1 MKPFPPTSVANG
13 LTGTAAVGAL
23 GAIRGQMTSTET
35 DLAAALNASP
45 NAYFIVGPE
54 LKFVWA
60 NPAYLA
66 VTQRTAS
73 ELIGTP
79 VFEAFDAGP
88 GADAPESTR
97 QLRAS
102 FEKVFASGARN
113 DIPVIHYAIPVT
125 DAEGHRS
132 YEDRYWSV
140 IHTPLIRDGVVEQVL
155 QYAIDI
161 TELENLRRS
170 AAQEAAIPALHA
182 IDAIVGGALLSG
194 ARSVQADN
202 ARLETERQ
210 GLMDLFMQAPG
221 FVTVLTGPDHVFQ
234 IHNSAYAQLIG
245 HRDISGRPVREALP
259 EVRGQGFFEFLD
271 TVYATGEPYEGRA
284 SRVQLQRTPDAP
296 LETRFLDF
304 IYQPI
309 RDANG
314 AVAGIFV
321 QGHDV
326 TETVRSAER
335 QKLMIDE
342 LNHRVK
348 NTLATIQ
355 SIAVQ
360 TARSHADPATFAEG
374 FQARLLA
381 LSHTHDLLTRS
392 HWEGADLGAILK
404 HETEAHGSHR
414 VTLNGP
420 PVALEPAAALSLG
433 MIFHELAT
441 NAAKYGALS
450 APDGRVLVDWAVVD
464 QIRPRLKLT
473 WREIDGPRIAPPTR
487 RGFGSRLIE
496 RNVRHDLAGEIKLA
510 YANGGFS
517 AEFAIPLDR
526 ERSS

>member
-1 MKPFPPTSVANG
+1 
-13 LTGTAAVGAL
+13 
-23 GAIRGQMTSTET
+23 MTSIET

-60 NPAYLA
+60 NQAYFA
-66 VTQRTAS
+66 VTQRTAAD
-73 ELIGTP
+73 LIGTP

-88 GADAPESTR
+88 GVDAPESTR
-97 QLRAS
+97 RLRAS
-102 FEKVFASGARN
+102 FEKVFATGVRN
-113 DIPVIHYAIPVT
+113 DIPVLHYAIPVPGA
-125 DAEGHRS
+125 DGVLA

-140 IHTPLIRDGVVEQVL
+140 IHTPLIRDGVVEHVL

-170 AAQEAAIPALHA
+170 AADVTTSAVHA

-221 FVTVLTGPDHVFQ
+221 FVTVLNGPDHVIQ

-245 HRDISGRPVREALP
+245 HRDISGKPIREALP
-259 EVRGQGFFEFLD
+259 EIQGQGYFEFLD
-271 TVYATGEPYEGRA
+271 SVYETGEPYEGRA
-284 SRVQLQRTPDAP
+284 SRVQLQRTPDGP
-296 LETRFLDF
+296 LEARFLDF

-326 TETVRSAER
+326 TGTVRSAER

-360 TARSHADPATFAEG
+360 TARSHGDPATFAES
-374 FQARLLA
+374 FQARLMA
-381 LSHTHDLLTRS
+381 LSHTHNLLTRS
-392 HWEGADLGAILK
+392 HWEGADLDAILQ

-450 APDGRVLVDWAVVD
+450 APEGRVMVDWAVAN
-464 QIRPRLKLT
+464 QTRPVLTLT
-473 WREIDGPRIAPPTR
+473 WREIGGPPVAPPER

-496 RNVRHDLAGEIKLA
+496 RNVRHDLAGAVKLD
-510 YANGGFS
+510 YANDGFS
-517 AEFAIPLDR
+517 AEFSVPLEK

>member
-1 MKPFPPTSVANG
+1 
-13 LTGTAAVGAL
+13 
-23 GAIRGQMTSTET
+23 MTSIET

-60 NPAYLA
+60 NQAYFA
-66 VTQRTAS
+66 VTQRTAAD
-73 ELIGTP
+73 LIGTP

-88 GADAPESTR
+88 GLDAPESTR
-97 QLRAS
+97 RLRAS
-102 FEKVFASGARN
+102 FEKVFATGVRN
-113 DIPVIHYAIPVT
+113 DIPVLHYAIPVPGA
-125 DAEGHRS
+125 DGVLA

-140 IHTPLIRDGVVEQVL
+140 IHTPLIRDGVVEHVL

-170 AAQEAAIPALHA
+170 AADVTTSAVHA

-221 FVTVLTGPDHVFQ
+221 FVTVLNGPDHVIQ

-245 HRDISGRPVREALP
+245 HRDISGKPIREALP
-259 EVRGQGFFEFLD
+259 EIQGQGYFEFLD
-271 TVYATGEPYEGRA
+271 SVYETGEPYEGRA
-284 SRVQLQRTPDAP
+284 SRVQLQRTPDGP
-296 LETRFLDF
+296 LEARFLDF

-326 TETVRSAER
+326 TGTVRSAER

-360 TARSHADPATFAEG
+360 TARSHGDPATFAES
-374 FQARLLA
+374 FQARLMA
-381 LSHTHDLLTRS
+381 LSHTHNLLTRS
-392 HWEGADLGAILK
+392 HWEGADLDAILQ

-450 APDGRVLVDWAVVD
+450 APEGRVMVDWAVAN
-464 QIRPRLKLT
+464 QTRPVLTLT
-473 WREIDGPRIAPPTR
+473 WREIGGPPVAPPER

-496 RNVRHDLAGEIKLA
+496 RNVRHDLAGAVILD
-510 YANGGFS
+510 YANDGFS
-517 AEFAIPLDR
+517 AEFSVPLEK